1 MLVIFISQIITKMAT
16 GLSEDKM
23 VIFKTEFYSTITF
36 QHFSTFQFQNEIG
49 LDANQTEG
57 KQYLNGC
64 WADSNDT

>member
-1 MLVIFISQIITKMAT
+1 MAT

-23 VIFKTEFYSTITF
+23 VMFKTEFYSTITF

-57 KQYLNGC
+57 KQHQKWLFIK
-64 WADSNDT
+64 WQAS